1 MLFLIFISKK
11 PCEVLF
17 LDSVIEDVRVR
28 KILDSRGN
36 PTVEVDIITWN
47 GFGRASAPS
56 GASTGSREVASFPK
70 GGVDQVIS
78 EVEDV
83 ISSELIGM
91 AAEDISD
98 IDSVLKEIDGTD
110 NMSAIG
116 GNTTVAVSMAAAKAA
131 AMSYNLPLYAFLGGN
146 FVNEMPYPL
155 GNMMNG
161 GAHAGPNAP
170 DIQEFL
176 VVPIGAANMT
186 EAVFA
191 NVAVHKKLKEL
202 IARKDSNFTGGKGD
216 EGGWIPNITN
226 DQALEI
232 QSQACQEVGD
242 ELGFAIRPGLDMAS
256 SEFWD
261 AKAGK
266 YVYGQDGIER
276 DVGEQV
282 EYVKDLIETYN
293 MIYVEDPFD
302 EKDFEGFAE
311 LTSKVGKRCRI
322 CGDDLFVTNSEILSE
337 GIEKKAAN
345 AIIIKPNQ
353 IGSLSETYKTVKLAK
368 ENDVMP
374 VVSHRSGE
382 TTDETIAHLAVAF
395 GAPMIKTGAIGGE
408 RIAKL
413 NELIRIEE
421 ELSNPRMAK
430 LF

>member
-1 MLFLIFISKK
+1 M
-11 PCEVLF
+11 
-17 LDSVIEDVRVR
+17 DSVIEDVRVR

-47 GFGRASAPS
+47 GFGRAAAPS
-56 GASTGSREVASFPK
+56 GASTGSREVVSFPE
-70 GGVDQVIS
+70 GGVSQVIT
-78 EVEDV
+78 EVEDL

-91 AAEDISD
+91 AAEDIED
-98 IDSVLKEIDGTD
+98 IDEILKEIDGTD
-110 NMSAIG
+110 NLSAIG

-131 AMSYNLPLYAFLGGN
+131 AMSYNLPLYNFLGGN
-146 FVNEMPYPL
+146 FIKEIPYPL

-176 VVPIGAANMT
+176 VVPVGASDIT

-191 NVAVHKKLKEL
+191 NVEVHKRLKEL
-202 IARKDSNFTGGKGD
+202 ISKKDPSFTGGKGD

-232 QSQACQEVGD
+232 QAQACEEVGD
-242 ELGFAIRPGLDMAS
+242 ELGFIIKPGLDMAS
-256 SEFWD
+256 SEFWSEEE
-261 AKAGK
+261 GK
-266 YVYGQDGIER
+266 YVYGQDGLER
-276 DVGEQV
+276 DSGDQV
-282 EYVKDLIETYN
+282 DYVKDLIDTYH
-293 MIYVEDPFD
+293 MFYVEDPFD

-311 LTSKVGKRCRI
+311 LTAKVGNKCLI
-322 CGDDLFVTNSEILSE
+322 CGDDLFVTNSELLAK
-337 GIEKKAAN
+337 GIEMNAAN

-353 IGSLSETYKTVKLAK
+353 IGTLTDTYETVRLAK
-368 ENDVMP
+368 ENGVMP

-382 TTDETIAHLAVAF
+382 TCDETIAHLAIAF

-421 ELSNPRMAK
+421 EMSNPRMAN
-430 LF
+430 LY